1 MKIRIGNITVDT
13 TEQDQCGENI
23 RDAIESNGGTVTGG
37 HFGGENHG
45 ITGGTFHGR
54 IHINN
59 DTDR

>member
-1 MKIRIGNITVDT
+1 MKIRIGNITVET
-13 TEQDQCGENI
+13 TDQDQNGESI